1 MDMGASVIARLKN
14 KAKETGKPFQLHL
27 QLFCQEEFL
36 RRLAASRYAENLVLK
51 GGLFIYTLTNF
62 ESRAT
67 VDIDFLLQ
75 QFPGR
80 IEDIKR
86 MVDEIIDRFFSAG
99 EVQEIWLTFSDPQMK
114 NVRKRL
120 TSTYFMERYRR
131 FLVDG
136 GIVHVKTDSNFL
148 FTYTTYMVEH
158 NHLPLLFHTEDLYHT
173 AEIDDDTR
181 RILSIQTYYESQWIE
196 RGLNIRYMK
205 FRLPHEGAL
214 EESEIEIPVDDYRSY
229 KRTGRS
235 GVDKRK

>member
-86 MVDEIIDRFFSAG
+86 MAATILLHLLPGD
-99 EVQEIWLTFSDPQMK
+99 LK
-114 NVRKRL
+114 L
-120 TSTYFMERYRR
+120 
-131 FLVDG
+131 FLPSG
-136 GIVHVKTDSNFL
+136 
-148 FTYTTYMVEH
+148 
-158 NHLPLLFHTEDLYHT
+158 
-173 AEIDDDTR
+173 
-181 RILSIQTYYESQWIE
+181 SIPASVSSW
-196 RGLNIRYMK
+196 
-205 FRLPHEGAL
+205 
-214 EESEIEIPVDDYRSY
+214 
-229 KRTGRS
+229 
-235 GVDKRK
+235 